1 LNRKTKLD
9 YEDCLKLALDLAKK
23 SGKHLLKKQKNLSQ
37 LKITTK
43 LAQGIASNADVE
55 SEKII
60 INGIKKKYPTHQIL
74 AEESAYKEF
83 DGEMNKYKFLSKQ
96 EWVWIIDPLDGTNN
110 FLSGLDYFA
119 VCISLVHFGEPVVG
133 VVFRPSTGE
142 CFFATKGKGSFV
154 CNLNSDTKA
163 RKLRVNVNSK
173 KLKDSLL
180 VTGFTT
186 EKGPVFEQEFDLFK
200 MMIGKS
206 RGIRRMG
213 SAALDLCYVSSGI
226 FDCFWERGLAS
237 WDMAAAGLICQESG
251 IKVSDYQG
259 QKFHPFVETILAAR
273 SSIHREVLFLFR
285 KSL

>member
-1 LNRKTKLD
+1 MDLS
-9 YEDCLKLALDLAKK
+9 DCLELALELAQK
-23 SGKHLLKKQKNLSQ
+23 SGAHLLKKQKNLSK

-43 LAQGIASNADVE
+43 HAQGIASNADVE
-55 SEKII
+55 SEKMII
-60 INGIKKKYPTHQIL
+60 AGIAKKYPTHQIL
-74 AEESAYKEF
+74 AEESAYEKF
-83 DGEMNKYKFLSKQ
+83 DGEMNKYKFLSLQ

-119 VCISLVHFGEPVVG
+119 VCISLVHFGEPVLG

-142 CFFATKGKGSFV
+142 CFYALKGKGSYVLNF
-154 CNLNSDTKA
+154 NSDSKA
-163 RKLRVNVNSK
+163 RALSNKIVSK

-186 EKGPVFEQEFDLFK
+186 EKGVVFEQEFELFK

-213 SAALDLCYVSSGI
+213 SAALDMCYVSKGI

-237 WDMAAAGLICQESG
+237 WDMAAAGLICMEAG
-251 IKVSDYQG
+251 VKVTDYRG
-259 QKFHPFVETILAAR
+259 QKFHPFIETILVAR
-273 SSIHREVLFLFR
+273 ASIHREVLYLFR

>member
-1 LNRKTKLD
+1 MDLS
-9 YEDCLKLALDLAKK
+9 DCLELALELAQK
-23 SGKHLLKKQKNLSQ
+23 SGAHLLKKQKNLSK
-37 LKITTK
+37 LIITTK
-43 LAQGIASNADVE
+43 HAQGIASNADVE
-55 SEKII
+55 SEKMII
-60 INGIKKKYPTHQIL
+60 AGIAKKYPTHQIL
-74 AEESAYKEF
+74 AEESAYEKF
-83 DGEMNKYKFLSKQ
+83 DGEMNKYKFLSLQ

-119 VCISLVHFGEPVVG
+119 VCISLVHFGEPVLG

-142 CFFATKGKGSFV
+142 CFYALKGKGSYVLNF
-154 CNLNSDTKA
+154 NSDSKA
-163 RKLRVNVNSK
+163 RALSNKIVSK

-186 EKGPVFEQEFDLFK
+186 EKGVVFEQEFELFK

-213 SAALDLCYVSSGI
+213 SAALDMCYVSKGI

-237 WDMAAAGLICQESG
+237 WDMAAAGLICMEAG
-251 IKVSDYQG
+251 VKVTDYRG
-259 QKFHPFVETILAAR
+259 QKFHPFVETILVAR
-273 SSIHREVLFLFR
+273 ASIHREVLYLFR